1 MFHRV
6 LVSGAA
12 ALTLA
17 GAAQAQGRQDDRFFL
32 TEAMKGDNTEVVLGG
47 LAAERAV
54 RPAVRGFGRMLRTD
68 HTRARNDA
76 ALVARRMGIQPTR
89 QLTPEGRQ
97 EDARL
102 RRLRG
107 PTFDREFVSFMVSDH
122 RRDIARFRERANG
135 RGPVANLAR
144 NTLPV
149 LQHHLDTAVRLS
161 RG

>member
-47 LAAERAV
+47 LAAERA
-54 RPAVRGFGRMLRTD
+54 TD

-144 NTLPV
+144 NTLPI